1 MKEWKD
7 LTDKE
12 IQIEI
17 AMNLSKIANILEM
30 AFQPE
35 IRHYAVLK
43 QEQED
48 RAKLLQKYESQTIEI
63 QDLKTNNKDL
73 LEQVER
79 LEKCEQ

>member
-48 RAKLLQKYESQTIEI
+48 RAKLLQNSGTVYG
-63 QDLKTNNKDL
+63 L
-73 LEQVER
+73 LSAR
-79 LEKCEQ
+79 MCLCPRNINALILCRS